1 MSEFLSPEL
10 QELGLTPF
18 FIQQLHALAV
28 DHELLDQ
35 VVGRVACERRGQ
47 YEVISAGGT
56 LRASLSGRLEHQLG
70 EDDRPAV
77 GDWVVLTPA
86 DPVGRIQYVL
96 ERQGVLRRVGVD
108 GTSHAQTLAANVDL
122 CCIVSALTSED
133 AGVHAQ
139 RRALNPRRI
148 ERYLRTAHD
157 SHVPA
162 LVLVN
167 KADLLPGEVARE
179 RVAELAQELPGARIA
194 LVSAQ
199 NRQGLESLWDELS
212 PGSSAVLLGSSG
224 VGKSTLVNA
233 LLGEVAQRIGAE
245 RSDDTRG
252 RHTTTERQLL
262 RLENGAL
269 LIDTPGMREL
279 ALWADSETD
288 ASSGFADI
296 DALAKACHFRDCRH
310 HGEPGCAVL
319 AAVESGTL
327 SQERLDSARKL
338 ERELLHQQSRVD
350 ARLRT
355 AQQQAFKI
363 RARASRKHMR
373 EKGRI

>member
-10 QELGLTPF
+10 LELGLTPF
-18 FIQQLHALAV
+18 FIQQLHALAAE
-28 DHELLDQ
+28 HELLEQ
-35 VVGRVACERRGQ
+35 VVGRVACERRGE
-47 YEVISAGGT
+47 YEIFGAGGT
-56 LRASLSGRLEHQLG
+56 WRASLSGRLEHQLG

-86 DPVGRIQYVL
+86 DPVGRIQRVL

-122 CCIVSALTSED
+122 CCIVSALTTAD

-157 SHVPA
+157 SRIPA

-167 KADLLPGEVARE
+167 KADLLPEELARE
-179 RVAELAQELPGARIA
+179 RIDELSRELPDARIV

-199 NRQGLESLWDELS
+199 TRQGLGALWDELA
-212 PGSSAVLLGSSG
+212 PGGSAVLLGSSG

-233 LLGEVAQRIGAE
+233 LLGSEAQKIGAE

-262 RLENGAL
+262 RLQNGAL

-279 ALWADSETD
+279 ALWADSDTD

-296 DALAKACHFRDCRH
+296 DALAEACHFRDCH
-310 HGEPGCAVL
+310 HRGEPGCAVE
-319 AAVESGTL
+319 AAIAAGEL

-338 ERELLHQQSRVD
+338 ERELLHQQTRVD
-350 ARLRT
+350 ARLRS
-355 AQQQAFKI
+355 AQQQAWKI
-363 RARASRKHMR
+363 RARASRKHMK
-373 EKGRI
+373 EKGRV

>member
-1 MSEFLSPEL
+1 MSEFLSAQL
-10 QELGLTPF
+10 LALGLTPF
-18 FIQQLHALAV
+18 FIQQLHALAAE
-28 DHELLDQ
+28 HGLEQQ
-35 VVGRVACERRGQ
+35 VVGRVACERRGE
-47 YEVISAGGT
+47 YEVIAAHGT

-70 EDDRPAV
+70 ADDRPAV
-77 GDWVVLTPA
+77 GDWVVIAPA
-86 DPVGRIQYVL
+86 DPVGRIVHVL

-122 CCIVSALTSED
+122 CCIVSALTTED

-148 ERYLRTAHD
+148 ERYLRTARD

-167 KADLLPGEVARE
+167 KADLLPAEQARE
-179 RVAELAQELPGARIA
+179 RIAELADELPGARVV

-199 NRQGLESLWDELS
+199 TRQGLEALWDELS
-212 PGSSAVLLGSSG
+212 PASSAVLLGSSG

-233 LLGEVAQRIGAE
+233 LLGAEAQKIGAE

-262 RLENGAL
+262 RLQNGAL

-279 ALWADSETD
+279 ALWADSDTD
-288 ASSGFADI
+288 ASSGFDDI
-296 DALAKACHFRDCRH
+296 DALAEACHFRDCRH
-310 HGEPGCAVL
+310 QGEPGCAV
-319 AAVESGTL
+319 AAAIETGTL
-327 SQERLDSARKL
+327 AQERLDSARKL
-338 ERELLHQQSRVD
+338 ERELLHQQTRVD
-350 ARLRT
+350 ARLRS

-363 RARASRKHMR
+363 RTRASRQHMK
-373 EKGRI
+373 EKGRA